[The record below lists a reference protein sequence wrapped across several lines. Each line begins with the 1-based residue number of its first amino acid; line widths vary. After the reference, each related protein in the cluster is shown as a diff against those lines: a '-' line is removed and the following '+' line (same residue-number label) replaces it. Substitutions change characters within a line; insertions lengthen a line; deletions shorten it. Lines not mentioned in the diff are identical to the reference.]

1 MSKYKLHPTGKL
13 ILEFLG
19 GDSIRYIPVED
30 TDSYYQAYQKWRE
43 DPANVPDPAD
53 PPPSDPFAG
62 SDAAA
67 RDAFMLGWVLG
78 QARLVGNG
86 PLSIK
91 TQMTDIATHMDEVGA
106 VASPSTLNLSALT
119 AVLNQVKKVAADVKV
134 QSKAID
140 DMAEQLAKTKR
151 AVAIQAGVPD
161 R

>member
-1 MSKYKLHPTGKL
+1 MSKYKLHHTGQW
-13 ILEFLG
+13 ILETLAG
-19 GDSIRYIPVED
+19 GVIRNIPVDE
-30 TDSYYQAYQKWRE
+30 SNNYYLEYKKWLE

-53 PPPSDPFAG
+53 PEPVDPFAA

-67 RDAFMLGWVLG
+67 RDAFQLGWLLG

-91 TQMTDIATHMDEVGA
+91 TQMATVATEMDEVAA
-106 VASPSTLNLSALT
+106 VASPGTLNLSALT

-140 DMAEQLAKTKR
+140 DMAEQLARTKR
-151 AVAIQAGVPD
+151 TVAIQAGVPD